1 MHIAGAV
8 QNPIQIVI
16 GTDGGTISGSVLA
29 SVSGTMPNAVVAP
42 RARRIRFAKP
52 FGFVSLGHHR
62 RARQLPVGLV
72 ARKLQ
77 SLFAWEWAEPDAR
90 QNPEFIRPIENTG
103 KSITMTAS
111 DKQDNVQLN
120 AIMLT
125 RTAQ

>member
-16 GTDGGTISGSVLA
+16 GTDGGSISGSVLA
-29 SVSGTMPNAVVAP
+29 SVSGTMPNAVVALVP
-42 RARRIRFAKP
+42 DAFDLRNRSDLYRSATTDAKGNFRLTAVVP
-52 FGFVSLGHHR
+52 GNY
-62 RARQLPVGLV
+62 
-72 ARKLQ
+72 K
-77 SLFAWEWAEPDAR
+77 LFAWEWAEPDAW

-111 DKQDNVQLN
+111 DKQDNIQLN